1 MRRPL
6 CAFCLSALGVLA
18 LCSFLPQMG
27 LLLPSAAIFVVF
39 CLLVWWKGGAARGYA
54 VCLLLGAVL
63 GVGIMEMTGARLA
76 KIQDAYA
83 GRDVTLTA
91 EVESTGRAYTAG
103 RVSAVLMVEKVD
115 GEAVHFRVECA
126 SLPKCEAGGRIRG
139 RFSLDVPDATQRL
152 DDYADGIVLS
162 AEYLSGMLRLGQSES
177 FRARTARLQA
187 ALSRALRKGMAENT
201 GGVLAAMVVGDR
213 SHLTSTL
220 RSAYRGAGLSHVL
233 VVSGL
238 HVTIFCGLLD
248 ALPHKERER
257 SRAYRRAR
265 SLLRAGTALLL
276 VGITGATPSV
286 LRAAVAVWVSSL
298 GVWVGGPADTLTS
311 LGAAGVLMCLGNGYA
326 VYDVGFE
333 LSFAAVMGTL
343 AGAEC
348 AGRGRERYYDR
359 KKKRKSRREKPPR
372 AVLLFRRF
380 AGGVWDSLCVSLC
393 ASAAVWV
400 SSLGVWVGGPADT
413 LTSLGA
419 AGVLMCLGNGYAVY
433 DVGFELSFAAVM
445 GTLAGAECAG
455 RGRERYYDRK
465 KKRKSRREKPP
476 RAVLLFRRFA
486 GGVWD
491 SLCVSL
497 CASAA
502 TFPVLVLRGMSTT
515 VWAVASGVAVLWLV
529 GPMLSFGLGAALLGL
544 AAEGLPLFEIIRRP
558 VAFCA
563 EGLAWLMNEWAFR
576 VSVLPGASL
585 WFDGTYAAL
594 VCLALILLCVMAMRR
609 HIRLRVVLPTVILLA
624 ALAIGLETALSRNV
638 VNIELVGTR
647 AAPAVVITQR
657 EKAVVLFR
665 GSSITQQAV
674 ENQLEKRGVK
684 TVELL
689 VDLRMQP
696 EMRCTLQ
703 VEKRINAAA
712 LAENTTRRVSCGEV
726 DLELF
731 RTRQGCILRMRV
743 GGQRFITL
751 SGTVRPAKPIRAEWL
766 LASMAR
772 PDNIRYT
779 DCLTLSSKYRW
790 MEEDAEPVSRLRLRL
805 KGGALFKAGRV

>member
-177 FRARTARLQA
+177 FRARTA
-187 ALSRALRKGMAENT
+187 
-201 GGVLAAMVVGDR
+201 
-213 SHLTSTL
+213 
-220 RSAYRGAGLSHVL
+220 
-233 VVSGL
+233 
-238 HVTIFCGLLD
+238 
-248 ALPHKERER
+248 
-257 SRAYRRAR
+257 
-265 SLLRAGTALLL
+265 LLL

-372 AVLLFRRF
+372 AVLLFRH
-380 AGGVWDSLCVSLC
+380 
-393 ASAAVWV
+393 
-400 SSLGVWVGGPADT
+400 
-413 LTSLGA
+413 
-419 AGVLMCLGNGYAVY
+419 
-433 DVGFELSFAAVM
+433 
-445 GTLAGAECAG
+445 
-455 RGRERYYDRK
+455 
-465 KKRKSRREKPP
+465 
-476 RAVLLFRRFA
+476 FA

-594 VCLALILLCVMAMRR
+594 VCLALIPLCVMAMRR
-609 HIRLRVVLPTVILLA
+609 HIRLRVALPTVILLA
-624 ALAIGLETALSRNV
+624 ALAIGLETALSWNV

-657 EKAVVLFR
+657 EKAIVLFR
-665 GSSITQQAV
+665 GSSITQRAV
-674 ENQLEKRGVK
+674 ENQLEKRGVR

-712 LAENTTRRVSCGEV
+712 LAENTTRRASCGEV

-805 KGGALFKAGRV
+805 EGGALFKAGRV

>member
-115 GEAVHFRVECA
+115 GEAVRFRMECA

-177 FRARTARLQA
+177 FHARTARLQA

-348 AGRGRERYYDR
+348 AGRGREHYCDR
-359 KKKRKSRREKPPR
+359 KKKRKSRREKPSR

-393 ASAAVWV
+393 ASAAI
-400 SSLGVWVGGPADT
+400 
-413 LTSLGA
+413 
-419 AGVLMCLGNGYAVY
+419 
-433 DVGFELSFAAVM
+433 
-445 GTLAGAECAG
+445 
-455 RGRERYYDRK
+455 
-465 KKRKSRREKPP
+465 
-476 RAVLLFRRFA
+476 
-486 GGVWD
+486 
-491 SLCVSL
+491 
-497 CASAA
+497 
-502 TFPVLVLRGMSTT
+502 FPVLVLRGMSTT

-544 AAEGLPLFEIIRRP
+544 AAEDLPLFEIICRP

-585 WFDGTYAAL
+585 WFNGTYAAL
-594 VCLALILLCVMAMRR
+594 VCLALILLCVVAMRR
-609 HIRLRVVLPTVILLA
+609 HIRLRVALPTVILLA
-624 ALAIGLETALSRNV
+624 ALAFGLETSLSWNV

-665 GSSITQQAV
+665 GSSITQRAV
-674 ENQLEKRGVK
+674 ENQLEKRGVR

-696 EMRCTLQ
+696 EEPCRIEAQ
-703 VEKRINAAA
+703 KRINAAA
-712 LAENTTRRVSCGEV
+712 LAENTTRRASCGEV

-805 KGGALFKAGRV
+805 EG

>member
-1 MRRPL
+1 
-6 CAFCLSALGVLA
+6 
-18 LCSFLPQMG
+18 MG

-83 GRDVTLTA
+83 GKEVTLTA
-91 EVESTGRAYTAG
+91 GVESTGRAYTAG
-103 RVSAVLMVEKVD
+103 RVSAVLMVETVD
-115 GEAVHFRVECA
+115 GETVRFRVECA

-139 RFSLDVPDATQRL
+139 RFALDVPDATQRL

-213 SHLTSTL
+213 GHLTATL

-359 KKKRKSRREKPPR
+359 KKKRKSRREKPYR
-372 AVLLFRRF
+372 AVLI
-380 AGGVWDSLCVSLC
+380 
-393 ASAAVWV
+393 
-400 SSLGVWVGGPADT
+400 
-413 LTSLGA
+413 
-419 AGVLMCLGNGYAVY
+419 
-433 DVGFELSFAAVM
+433 
-445 GTLAGAECAG
+445 
-455 RGRERYYDRK
+455 
-465 KKRKSRREKPP
+465 
-476 RAVLLFRRFA
+476 FRRFA

-609 HIRLRVVLPTVILLA
+609 HIRLRVALPTVILLA
-624 ALAIGLETALSRNV
+624 TLAIGLETALNWNV

-665 GSSITQQAV
+665 GSSITQRAV
-674 ENQLEKRGVK
+674 ENQLEKRGVR

-696 EMRCTLQ
+696 KEPCRIEAQ
-703 VEKRINAAA
+703 KRINAAA
-712 LAENTTRRVSCGEV
+712 LAENTTRRASYGEV

-766 LASMAR
+766 LASSAR

-790 MEEDAEPVSRLRLRL
+790 MEEDAEPVSRLRLRFE
-805 KGGALFKAGRV
+805 GGTLFKAGRV

>member
-39 CLLVWWKGGAARGYA
+39 CLLVWWKDGAARGYA

-91 EVESTGRAYTAG
+91 GVESTGRAYMAG
-103 RVSAVLMVEKVD
+103 RVSAVLMVETVD
-115 GEAVHFRVECA
+115 GETVRFRVECA

-139 RFSLDVPDATQRL
+139 RFSLDVPDATQCL

-257 SRAYRRAR
+257 SRAYRRMR
-265 SLLRAGTALLL
+265 SVLRAGTALLL

-359 KKKRKSRREKPPR
+359 KKKRKSRREKP
-372 AVLLFRRF
+372 
-380 AGGVWDSLCVSLC
+380 
-393 ASAAVWV
+393 
-400 SSLGVWVGGPADT
+400 SS
-413 LTSLGA
+413 
-419 AGVLMCLGNGYAVY
+419 
-433 DVGFELSFAAVM
+433 
-445 GTLAGAECAG
+445 
-455 RGRERYYDRK
+455 
-465 KKRKSRREKPP
+465 
-476 RAVLLFRRFA
+476 AVLLFRRFA

-609 HIRLRVVLPTVILLA
+609 HIRLRVTLPTVILLA
-624 ALAIGLETALSRNV
+624 ALAIGLETALSWNV

-665 GSSITQQAV
+665 GSSITQRAV
-674 ENQLEKRGVK
+674 ENQLEKRGVR

-696 EMRCTLQ
+696 KEPCRIEAQ
-703 VEKRINAAA
+703 KRINAAA
-712 LAENTTRRVSCGEV
+712 LAENTTSRASCGGV

-743 GGQRFITL
+743 GGQRFINL

-766 LASMAR
+766 LASSAR

-805 KGGALFKAGRV
+805 EG

>member
-63 GVGIMEMTGARLA
+63 GVGIMGMTGARLA
-76 KIQDAYA
+76 KMQDAYA

-152 DDYADGIVLS
+152 DDYADGIVFS

-359 KKKRKSRREKPPR
+359 KKKRKSRREKPSR
-372 AVLLFRRF
+372 AVLR
-380 AGGVWDSLCVSLC
+380 
-393 ASAAVWV
+393 
-400 SSLGVWVGGPADT
+400 
-413 LTSLGA
+413 
-419 AGVLMCLGNGYAVY
+419 
-433 DVGFELSFAAVM
+433 
-445 GTLAGAECAG
+445 
-455 RGRERYYDRK
+455 
-465 KKRKSRREKPP
+465 
-476 RAVLLFRRFA
+476 FRRFA

-515 VWAVASGVAVLWLV
+515 VWAVASGVVVLWLV

-544 AAEGLPLFEIIRRP
+544 AAEGLPLFEIIRRL

-609 HIRLRVVLPTVILLA
+609 HIRLRVALPTVILLA
-624 ALAIGLETALSRNV
+624 ALAFGLETALSWNV

-665 GSSITQQAV
+665 GSSITQRAV
-674 ENQLEKRGVK
+674 ENQLEKRGVR

-712 LAENTTRRVSCGEV
+712 LAENTTRRASCGEV

-751 SGTVRPAKPIRAEWL
+751 SGTVRPAKPIWAEWL

-805 KGGALFKAGRV
+805 EG

>member
-6 CAFCLSALGVLA
+6 CAFCLSALGVLV
-18 LCSFLPQMG
+18 LCSFLPQMR

-39 CLLVWWKGGAARGYA
+39 CLLVWWRGGAARGYA

-83 GRDVTLTA
+83 GKEVALTA
-91 EVESTGRAYTAG
+91 EVENTGRAYTAG

-248 ALPHKERER
+248 ALPHRERER
-257 SRAYRRAR
+257 SRAYRRMR

-333 LSFAAVMGTL
+333 LSFAAVMGIL

-348 AGRGRERYYDR
+348 AGRGRERFYDR
-359 KKKRKSRREKPPR
+359 KKKRKSCREKPPR
-372 AVLLFRRF
+372 AVLLFRH
-380 AGGVWDSLCVSLC
+380 
-393 ASAAVWV
+393 
-400 SSLGVWVGGPADT
+400 
-413 LTSLGA
+413 
-419 AGVLMCLGNGYAVY
+419 
-433 DVGFELSFAAVM
+433 
-445 GTLAGAECAG
+445 
-455 RGRERYYDRK
+455 
-465 KKRKSRREKPP
+465 
-476 RAVLLFRRFA
+476 FA

-558 VAFCA
+558 AAFCA

-594 VCLALILLCVMAMRR
+594 VCLALILLCAMAMRR
-609 HIRLRVVLPTVILLA
+609 HIRLRVALPTVILLA
-624 ALAIGLETALSRNV
+624 VLAFGLETALSWNV

-665 GSSITQQAV
+665 GSSITQRAV

-712 LAENTTRRVSCGEV
+712 LAENTTRRASCGKV

-731 RTRQGCILRMRV
+731 RTRQGCILRMCV

-766 LASMAR
+766 LASSAR
-772 PDNIRYT
+772 PENIRYT

-790 MEEDAEPVSRLRLRL
+790 MEGDAEPVSRLRLRL
-805 KGGALFKAGRV
+805 EG

>member
-63 GVGIMEMTGARLA
+63 GVGIMEMTGTRLA

-257 SRAYRRAR
+257 SRAYRRMR
-265 SLLRAGTALLL
+265 SVLRAGTALLL

-359 KKKRKSRREKPPR
+359 KKKRKSRREKP
-372 AVLLFRRF
+372 
-380 AGGVWDSLCVSLC
+380 S
-393 ASAAVWV
+393 
-400 SSLGVWVGGPADT
+400 
-413 LTSLGA
+413 
-419 AGVLMCLGNGYAVY
+419 
-433 DVGFELSFAAVM
+433 
-445 GTLAGAECAG
+445 
-455 RGRERYYDRK
+455 
-465 KKRKSRREKPP
+465 

-515 VWAVASGVAVLWLV
+515 VWAVASGVVVLWLV

-544 AAEGLPLFEIIRRP
+544 AAEGLPLFEIIRRL

-594 VCLALILLCVMAMRR
+594 VCLVLILLCVMAMRR
-609 HIRLRVVLPTVILLA
+609 HIRLRVALPTVILLA
-624 ALAIGLETALSRNV
+624 ALAIGLDTALSLNV
-638 VNIELVGTR
+638 ANIELVGTR

-665 GSSITQQAV
+665 GSSITQRAV
-674 ENQLEKRGVK
+674 ENQLEKRGVR

-696 EMRCTLQ
+696 EEPCRIEAQ
-703 VEKRINAAA
+703 KRINAAA
-712 LAENTTRRVSCGEV
+712 LAENTTRCASCGEV

-731 RTRQGCILRMRV
+731 CTRQGCILRMRV

-772 PDNIRYT
+772 PDNIQYT

-790 MEEDAEPVSRLRLRL
+790 MEEDAEPVSRLRLREHFS
-805 KGGALFKAGRV
+805 KRAEYDRIK

>member
-6 CAFCLSALGVLA
+6 CLSALGVLV

-39 CLLVWWKGGAARGYA
+39 CLLVWWRGRAARGYA

-63 GVGIMEMTGARLA
+63 GVGIMETTGERLA

-83 GRDVTLTA
+83 GKEVTFTA
-91 EVESTGRAYTAG
+91 EVESIGRAYTAG

-187 ALSRALRKGMAENT
+187 ALSRALRKSMAENT

-238 HVTIFCGLLD
+238 HVTIICGLLD

-286 LRAAVAVWVSSL
+286 LRAAVTVWVSSL

-311 LGAAGVLMCLGNGYA
+311 LGAAGVLMCLGNGYT

-359 KKKRKSRREKPPR
+359 KKKRKSRREKP
-372 AVLLFRRF
+372 L
-380 AGGVWDSLCVSLC
+380 
-393 ASAAVWV
+393 
-400 SSLGVWVGGPADT
+400 
-413 LTSLGA
+413 
-419 AGVLMCLGNGYAVY
+419 
-433 DVGFELSFAAVM
+433 
-445 GTLAGAECAG
+445 
-455 RGRERYYDRK
+455 
-465 KKRKSRREKPP
+465 

-609 HIRLRVVLPTVILLA
+609 HIRLRAALPTVILLA
-624 ALAIGLETALSRNV
+624 ALAFGLETALSWNV

-647 AAPAVVITQR
+647 ASPAVIITQR

-665 GSSITQQAV
+665 GGSTTRRAV
-674 ENQLEKRGVK
+674 ESQLEKRGVK

-696 EMRCTLQ
+696 EEPCRIEAQ
-703 VEKRINAAA
+703 KRINAAA
-712 LAENTTRRVSCGEV
+712 LAENTTRRASCSEV

-790 MEEDAEPVSRLRLRL
+790 MERDAEPVSRLRLRL
-805 KGGALFKAGRV
+805 EE

>member
-6 CAFCLSALGVLA
+6 CVFCAGTLGLELVCA
-18 LCSFLPQMG
+18 FLPQTGRFVPFAAFFIAG
-27 LLLPSAAIFVVF
+27 LLWALAGRLRKSPAWGYGI
-39 CLLVWWKGGAARGYA
+39 CLILGAALGLVLTGSTQAKWEELQTAYDGRS
-54 VCLLLGAVL
+54 VLL
-63 GVGIMEMTGARLA
+63 E
-76 KIQDAYA
+76 
-83 GRDVTLTA
+83 A
-91 EVESTGRAYTAG
+91 EVESTTSSYFPG
-103 RVSAVLMVEKVD
+103 RVRAVLRVETVD
-115 GEAVHFRVECA
+115 REAASLRVECA
-126 SLPKCEAGGRIRG
+126 SLPACSPGDRVKG
-139 RFSLDVPDATQRL
+139 RFALEMPDDTARL
-152 DDYADGIVLS
+152 NALADGIALN
-162 AEYLSGMLRLGQSES
+162 AAYEKGFALLGQSTS
-177 FRARTARLQA
+177 FRARTARLQKRLSA
-187 ALSRALRKGMAENT
+187 ALRQGMAS
-201 GGVLAAMVVGDR
+201 GPAGVLAAMVTGDR
-213 SHLTSTL
+213 THLSKEL
-220 RSAYRGAGLSHVL
+220 RTAYRGAGLSHVL

-248 ALPHKERER
+248 VLPHRERER
-257 SRAYRRAR
+257 SRAYRRMR

-359 KKKRKSRREKPPR
+359 KKE
-372 AVLLFRRF
+372 
-380 AGGVWDSLCVSLC
+380 
-393 ASAAVWV
+393 
-400 SSLGVWVGGPADT
+400 
-413 LTSLGA
+413 
-419 AGVLMCLGNGYAVY
+419 
-433 DVGFELSFAAVM
+433 
-445 GTLAGAECAG
+445 
-455 RGRERYYDRK
+455 
-465 KKRKSRREKPP
+465 RKSRREKPP

-594 VCLALILLCVMAMRR
+594 VCLVLILLCVMAMRR
-609 HIRLRVVLPTVILLA
+609 HIRLRVALPTVILLA
-624 ALAIGLETALSRNV
+624 ALAFGLETALSWNV

-647 AAPAVVITQR
+647 ASPAVIITQR

-665 GSSITQQAV
+665 GGSTTRRAV
-674 ENQLEKRGVK
+674 ESQLEKRGVK

-696 EMRCTLQ
+696 EEPCRI
-703 VEKRINAAA
+703 EAKKRIEAAA
-712 LAENTTRRVSCGEV
+712 LAENTTRRASCGEV

-790 MEEDAEPVSRLRLRL
+790 MERDAEPVSRLRLRL
-805 KGGALFKAGRV
+805 EG

>member
-1 MRRPL
+1 
-6 CAFCLSALGVLA
+6 
-18 LCSFLPQMG
+18 MG

-39 CLLVWWKGGAARGYA
+39 CLLVWWRGGAARGDA

-63 GVGIMEMTGARLA
+63 GVGIMKTTGARLA

-103 RVSAVLMVEKVD
+103 RVSAVLMVETVD
-115 GEAVHFRVECA
+115 GETVRFRVECA

-139 RFSLDVPDATQRL
+139 RFALDVPDATQRL

-348 AGRGRERYYDR
+348 AGRGRERYCGR
-359 KKKRKSRREKPPR
+359 KKKRKSRREKPSR
-372 AVLLFRRF
+372 AVLI
-380 AGGVWDSLCVSLC
+380 
-393 ASAAVWV
+393 
-400 SSLGVWVGGPADT
+400 
-413 LTSLGA
+413 
-419 AGVLMCLGNGYAVY
+419 
-433 DVGFELSFAAVM
+433 
-445 GTLAGAECAG
+445 
-455 RGRERYYDRK
+455 
-465 KKRKSRREKPP
+465 
-476 RAVLLFRRFA
+476 FRRFA

-609 HIRLRVVLPTVILLA
+609 HIRLRVALPTVILLA
-624 ALAIGLETALSRNV
+624 TLAIGLETALNWNV

-665 GSSITQQAV
+665 GSSITRRAV
-674 ENQLEKRGVK
+674 ESQLEKRGVR

-696 EMRCTLQ
+696 EEPCRIEAQ
-703 VEKRINAAA
+703 KRINAAA
-712 LAENTTRRVSCGEV
+712 LAENTTRCASYGEV

-766 LASMAR
+766 LASSAR

-805 KGGALFKAGRV
+805 EGGALFKVGRV

>member
-6 CAFCLSALGVLA
+6 CVFCAGTLGLELVCA
-18 LCSFLPQMG
+18 FLPQTGRFVPFAAFFIAG
-27 LLLPSAAIFVVF
+27 LLWALAGRLRKSPAWGYGI
-39 CLLVWWKGGAARGYA
+39 CLI
-54 VCLLLGAVL
+54 LGAVL
-63 GVGIMEMTGARLA
+63 GLVLTGSTQA
-76 KIQDAYA
+76 KRDAIQNAYD
-83 GRDVTLTA
+83 GRSVLLEA
-91 EVESTGRAYTAG
+91 EVESTTSSYFPG
-103 RVSAVLMVEKVD
+103 RVRAVLRVETVD
-115 GEAVHFRVECA
+115 REAASLRVECA
-126 SLPKCEAGGRIRG
+126 SLPTCSPGDRVKG
-139 RFSLDVPDATQRL
+139 RFALEMPDDTARL
-152 DDYADGIVLS
+152 NALADGIALN
-162 AEYLSGMLRLGQSES
+162 AAYEKGFALLGQSTS
-177 FRARTARLQA
+177 FCARTARLQKRLSA
-187 ALSRALRKGMAENT
+187 ALRQGMAS
-201 GGVLAAMVVGDR
+201 GPAGVLAAMVTGDR
-213 SHLTSTL
+213 THLSKEL
-220 RSAYRGAGLSHVL
+220 RTAYRGAGLSHVL

-265 SLLRAGTALLL
+265 SLLRAGTAFLL

-286 LRAAVAVWVSSL
+286 LRAAV
-298 GVWVGGPADTLTS
+298 
-311 LGAAGVLMCLGNGYA
+311 
-326 VYDVGFE
+326 
-333 LSFAAVMGTL
+333 
-343 AGAEC
+343 
-348 AGRGRERYYDR
+348 
-359 KKKRKSRREKPPR
+359 
-372 AVLLFRRF
+372 
-380 AGGVWDSLCVSLC
+380 
-393 ASAAVWV
+393 AVWV

-529 GPMLSFGLGAALLGL
+529 GPMLNFGLGAALLGL

-594 VCLALILLCVMAMRR
+594 VCLVLILLCVMAMRR
-609 HIRLRVVLPTVILLA
+609 HIRLRVALPTVILLA
-624 ALAIGLETALSRNV
+624 ALAIGLETALSWNV

-665 GSSITQQAV
+665 GSSITRRAV
-674 ENQLEKRGVK
+674 ESQLEKRGVK

-696 EMRCTLQ
+696 EEPCRIEAQ
-703 VEKRINAAA
+703 KRINAAA
-712 LAENTTRRVSCGEV
+712 LAENTTRRASCGEV

-731 RTRQGCILRMRV
+731 RTRQGCILRMHV

-751 SGTVRPAKPIRAEWL
+751 SGTVRTAKPIRAEWL

-772 PDNIRYT
+772 TDNIRYT
-779 DCLTLSSKYRW
+779 DFLTLNSKYRW

-805 KGGALFKAGRV
+805 KG

>member
-54 VCLLLGAVL
+54 VCLLLGVVL

-91 EVESTGRAYTAG
+91 EVESTGCAYKAG

-162 AEYLSGMLRLGQSES
+162 AEYLSGMLRLGPSES
-177 FRARTARLQA
+177 FRARTTRLQA

-220 RSAYRGAGLSHVL
+220 RSVYRGAGLSHVL

-348 AGRGRERYYDR
+348 AGRGREHYCDR
-359 KKKRKSRREKPPR
+359 KKKRKSRREKP
-372 AVLLFRRF
+372 
-380 AGGVWDSLCVSLC
+380 S
-393 ASAAVWV
+393 
-400 SSLGVWVGGPADT
+400 
-413 LTSLGA
+413 
-419 AGVLMCLGNGYAVY
+419 
-433 DVGFELSFAAVM
+433 
-445 GTLAGAECAG
+445 
-455 RGRERYYDRK
+455 
-465 KKRKSRREKPP
+465 

-609 HIRLRVVLPTVILLA
+609 HIRLRVALPTVILLA
-624 ALAIGLETALSRNV
+624 ALAIGLETALSWNV

-657 EKAVVLFR
+657 EKAIVLFR
-665 GSSITQQAV
+665 GSSITQRAV
-674 ENQLEKRGVK
+674 ENQLEKRGVR

-712 LAENTTRRVSCGEV
+712 LAENTTRRASCGEV

-805 KGGALFKAGRV
+805 KG

>member
-6 CAFCLSALGVLA
+6 CVFCAGTLGLELVCA
-18 LCSFLPQMG
+18 FLPQTGRFVLFAAFFIAG
-27 LLLPSAAIFVVF
+27 LLWALAGRLRKSPAWGYGI
-39 CLLVWWKGGAARGYA
+39 CLI
-54 VCLLLGAVL
+54 LGAVL
-63 GVGIMEMTGARLA
+63 GLVLTGSTQA
-76 KIQDAYA
+76 KWDAIQTAYD
-83 GRDVTLTA
+83 GRSVLLEA
-91 EVESTGRAYTAG
+91 EVESTTSSYFPG
-103 RVSAVLMVEKVD
+103 RVRAVLRVETVD
-115 GEAVHFRVECA
+115 REAASLRVECA
-126 SLPKCEAGGRIRG
+126 SLPICSPGDRVKG
-139 RFSLDVPDATQRL
+139 RFALETPDDTARL
-152 DDYADGIVLS
+152 NALADGIALN
-162 AEYLSGMLRLGQSES
+162 AAYEKGFALPGQSTS
-177 FRARTARLQA
+177 FRARTARLQKRLSA
-187 ALSRALRKGMAENT
+187 ALRQGMAS
-201 GGVLAAMVVGDR
+201 GPAGVLAAMVTGDR
-213 SHLTSTL
+213 THLSKEL
-220 RSAYRGAGLSHVL
+220 RTAYRGAGLSHVL

-257 SRAYRRAR
+257 SRAYRRMR
-265 SLLRAGTALLL
+265 SVLRAGTALLL

-359 KKKRKSRREKPPR
+359 KKKRKSRREKP
-372 AVLLFRRF
+372 
-380 AGGVWDSLCVSLC
+380 S
-393 ASAAVWV
+393 
-400 SSLGVWVGGPADT
+400 
-413 LTSLGA
+413 
-419 AGVLMCLGNGYAVY
+419 
-433 DVGFELSFAAVM
+433 
-445 GTLAGAECAG
+445 
-455 RGRERYYDRK
+455 
-465 KKRKSRREKPP
+465 

-515 VWAVASGVAVLWLV
+515 VWAVASGVVVLWLV

-544 AAEGLPLFEIIRRP
+544 AAEGLPLFEIIRRL

-594 VCLALILLCVMAMRR
+594 VCLVLILLCVMAMRR
-609 HIRLRVVLPTVILLA
+609 HIRLRVALPTVILLA
-624 ALAIGLETALSRNV
+624 ALAIGLETALSWNV

-665 GSSITQQAV
+665 GSSITQRAV
-674 ENQLEKRGVK
+674 ENQLEKRGVR

-696 EMRCTLQ
+696 EEPCRIEAQ
-703 VEKRINAAA
+703 KRINAAA
-712 LAENTTRRVSCGEV
+712 LAENTTRCASCGEV

-731 RTRQGCILRMRV
+731 CTRQGCILRMRV

-772 PDNIRYT
+772 PDNIQYT

-790 MEEDAEPVSRLRLRL
+790 MEEDAEPVSRLRLREHFS
-805 KGGALFKAGRV
+805 KRAEYDRIK

>member
-1 MRRPL
+1 
-6 CAFCLSALGVLA
+6 
-18 LCSFLPQMG
+18 
-27 LLLPSAAIFVVF
+27 
-39 CLLVWWKGGAARGYA
+39 
-54 VCLLLGAVL
+54 
-63 GVGIMEMTGARLA
+63 
-76 KIQDAYA
+76 
-83 GRDVTLTA
+83 
-91 EVESTGRAYTAG
+91 
-103 RVSAVLMVEKVD
+103 MVETVD
-115 GEAVHFRVECA
+115 GETVRFRVECA

-177 FRARTARLQA
+177 FRARTARLQT

-380 AGGVWDSLCVSLC
+380 AGG
-393 ASAAVWV
+393 
-400 SSLGVWVGGPADT
+400 
-413 LTSLGA
+413 
-419 AGVLMCLGNGYAVY
+419 M
-433 DVGFELSFAAVM
+433 
-445 GTLAGAECAG
+445 
-455 RGRERYYDRK
+455 
-465 KKRKSRREKPP
+465 
-476 RAVLLFRRFA
+476 
-486 GGVWD
+486 WD

-558 VAFCA
+558 AAFCA

-594 VCLALILLCVMAMRR
+594 VCLVLILLCAMAMRR
-609 HIRLRVVLPTVILLA
+609 HIRLRAALPTVILLA
-624 ALAIGLETALSRNV
+624 ALAIGLETALSWNV

-647 AAPAVVITQR
+647 ASPAVIITQR

-665 GSSITQQAV
+665 GGQHHPA
-674 ENQLEKRGVK
+674 
-684 TVELL
+684 
-689 VDLRMQP
+689 
-696 EMRCTLQ
+696 
-703 VEKRINAAA
+703 
-712 LAENTTRRVSCGEV
+712 
-726 DLELF
+726 
-731 RTRQGCILRMRV
+731 
-743 GGQRFITL
+743 GGGK
-751 SGTVRPAKPIRAEWL
+751 SAG
-766 LASMAR
+766 
-772 PDNIRYT
+772 
-779 DCLTLSSKYRW
+779 
-790 MEEDAEPVSRLRLRL
+790 
-805 KGGALFKAGRV
+805 KAGREDGGTSG

>member
-298 GVWVGGPADTLTS
+298 GVWMGGPADTLTS

-359 KKKRKSRREKPPR
+359 KKKQKSRREKP
-372 AVLLFRRF
+372 
-380 AGGVWDSLCVSLC
+380 S
-393 ASAAVWV
+393 
-400 SSLGVWVGGPADT
+400 
-413 LTSLGA
+413 
-419 AGVLMCLGNGYAVY
+419 
-433 DVGFELSFAAVM
+433 
-445 GTLAGAECAG
+445 
-455 RGRERYYDRK
+455 
-465 KKRKSRREKPP
+465 

-544 AAEGLPLFEIIRRP
+544 AAEDLPLFEIICRP

-609 HIRLRVVLPTVILLA
+609 HIRLRVALPTVILLT
-624 ALAIGLETALSRNV
+624 ALAIGLEMALGWNV

-647 AAPAVVITQR
+647 ASPAVVITQR

-665 GSSITQQAV
+665 GSSITQRAV
-674 ENQLEKRGVK
+674 ENQLEKRGVR

-712 LAENTTRRVSCGEV
+712 LAENTTRRASCGEV
-726 DLELF
+726 NLELF

-805 KGGALFKAGRV
+805 ER

>member
-1 MRRPL
+1 MRRPI

-63 GVGIMEMTGARLA
+63 GVGIMEMTGTRLA

-103 RVSAVLMVEKVD
+103 RVSAVLMVKKVD

-187 ALSRALRKGMAENT
+187 ALSRALRKGMAGNT

-286 LRAAVAVWVSSL
+286 LRAAVAVGVSSL

-359 KKKRKSRREKPPR
+359 KKKRKSRREKPSR
-372 AVLLFRRF
+372 AVLLFRH
-380 AGGVWDSLCVSLC
+380 
-393 ASAAVWV
+393 
-400 SSLGVWVGGPADT
+400 
-413 LTSLGA
+413 
-419 AGVLMCLGNGYAVY
+419 
-433 DVGFELSFAAVM
+433 
-445 GTLAGAECAG
+445 
-455 RGRERYYDRK
+455 
-465 KKRKSRREKPP
+465 
-476 RAVLLFRRFA
+476 FA

-609 HIRLRVVLPTVILLA
+609 HIRLRVALPTVILLA
-624 ALAIGLETALSRNV
+624 ALAFGLETALSWNV

-647 AAPAVVITQR
+647 AASAVVITQR

-665 GSSITQQAV
+665 GSSITQRAV
-674 ENQLEKRGVK
+674 ENQLEKRGVR

-696 EMRCTLQ
+696 EEPCRIEAQ
-703 VEKRINAAA
+703 KRINAAA
-712 LAENTTRRVSCGEV
+712 LAENTTRRASCGEV

-731 RTRQGCILRMRV
+731 RTQQGCILRMRV
-743 GGQRFITL
+743 GGQRVITL

-766 LASMAR
+766 LASMAK
-772 PDNIRYT
+772 PDNIQYT
-779 DCLTLSSKYRW
+779 DCLTLNSKYRW

-805 KGGALFKAGRV
+805 EG

>member
-54 VCLLLGAVL
+54 VCLLLGVVL
-63 GVGIMEMTGARLA
+63 GVGIMEMTGTRLA

-152 DDYADGIVLS
+152 DDYADGIALS
-162 AEYLSGMLRLGQSES
+162 AEYLSGMLRLGPSES

-257 SRAYRRAR
+257 SRAYRRMR
-265 SLLRAGTALLL
+265 SVLRAGTALLL

-359 KKKRKSRREKPPR
+359 KKKRKSRREKPSR
-372 AVLLFRRF
+372 AVLLFRH
-380 AGGVWDSLCVSLC
+380 
-393 ASAAVWV
+393 
-400 SSLGVWVGGPADT
+400 
-413 LTSLGA
+413 
-419 AGVLMCLGNGYAVY
+419 
-433 DVGFELSFAAVM
+433 
-445 GTLAGAECAG
+445 
-455 RGRERYYDRK
+455 
-465 KKRKSRREKPP
+465 
-476 RAVLLFRRFA
+476 FA

-529 GPMLSFGLGAALLGL
+529 GPMLNFGLGAALLGL

-563 EGLAWLMNEWAFR
+563 EGLAWLMNEWTFR

-609 HIRLRVVLPTVILLA
+609 HIRLRVALPTVILLA
-624 ALAIGLETALSRNV
+624 ALAIGLETALSWNV

-665 GSSITQQAV
+665 GSSITQRAV
-674 ENQLEKRGVK
+674 ENQLEKRGVR

-751 SGTVRPAKPIRAEWL
+751 SGTVRPAKPIWAEWL

-805 KGGALFKAGRV
+805 EG

>member
-39 CLLVWWKGGAARGYA
+39 CLLVWWRGGAARGYA

-63 GVGIMEMTGARLA
+63 GVGIMKTTGARLA

-162 AEYLSGMLRLGQSES
+162 AEYLSGMLRLGPSES
-177 FRARTARLQA
+177 FRARTTRLQA

-265 SLLRAGTALLL
+265 SLLRAETALLL

-348 AGRGRERYYDR
+348 AGRGREHYCDR
-359 KKKRKSRREKPPR
+359 KKKRKSRREKP
-372 AVLLFRRF
+372 
-380 AGGVWDSLCVSLC
+380 S
-393 ASAAVWV
+393 
-400 SSLGVWVGGPADT
+400 
-413 LTSLGA
+413 
-419 AGVLMCLGNGYAVY
+419 
-433 DVGFELSFAAVM
+433 
-445 GTLAGAECAG
+445 
-455 RGRERYYDRK
+455 
-465 KKRKSRREKPP
+465 

-558 VAFCA
+558 AAFCA

-609 HIRLRVVLPTVILLA
+609 HIRLRVALPTVILLA
-624 ALAIGLETALSRNV
+624 ALAFGLETALSWNV

-665 GSSITQQAV
+665 GSSITQRAV

-712 LAENTTRRVSCGEV
+712 LAENTTRRASCGEV

-790 MEEDAEPVSRLRLRL
+790 MEEDAEPVSRLRPRL
-805 KGGALFKAGRV
+805 KG

>member
-39 CLLVWWKGGAARGYA
+39 CLLVWWRGGAARGYA

-63 GVGIMEMTGARLA
+63 GVGIMKTTGARLA

-162 AEYLSGMLRLGQSES
+162 AEYLSGMLRLGSSES

-372 AVLLFRRF
+372 AVLLFRH
-380 AGGVWDSLCVSLC
+380 
-393 ASAAVWV
+393 
-400 SSLGVWVGGPADT
+400 
-413 LTSLGA
+413 
-419 AGVLMCLGNGYAVY
+419 
-433 DVGFELSFAAVM
+433 FE
-445 GTLAGAECAG
+445 
-455 RGRERYYDRK
+455 
-465 KKRKSRREKPP
+465 
-476 RAVLLFRRFA
+476 

-544 AAEGLPLFEIIRRP
+544 ATEGLPLFEIIRRP

-609 HIRLRVVLPTVILLA
+609 HIRLRVALPTVILLA
-624 ALAIGLETALSRNV
+624 ALAIGLETALSWNV
-638 VNIELVGTR
+638 GNIELVGTR

-665 GSSITQQAV
+665 GSSITQRAV
-674 ENQLEKRGVK
+674 ENQLEKRGVR

-703 VEKRINAAA
+703 VEKCINAAA
-712 LAENTTRRVSCGEV
+712 LAENTTRRASCGEV

-743 GGQRFITL
+743 AGQRFITL

-805 KGGALFKAGRV
+805 EG

>member
-54 VCLLLGAVL
+54 VCLLLGVVL

-103 RVSAVLMVEKVD
+103 RVSTVLMVEKVD

-162 AEYLSGMLRLGQSES
+162 AEYLSGMLRLGPSES
-177 FRARTARLQA
+177 FRARTTRLQA

-213 SHLTSTL
+213 NHLTSTL

-348 AGRGRERYYDR
+348 AGRGREHYCDR
-359 KKKRKSRREKPPR
+359 KKKRKSRREKP
-372 AVLLFRRF
+372 
-380 AGGVWDSLCVSLC
+380 S
-393 ASAAVWV
+393 
-400 SSLGVWVGGPADT
+400 
-413 LTSLGA
+413 
-419 AGVLMCLGNGYAVY
+419 
-433 DVGFELSFAAVM
+433 
-445 GTLAGAECAG
+445 
-455 RGRERYYDRK
+455 
-465 KKRKSRREKPP
+465 

-609 HIRLRVVLPTVILLA
+609 HIRLRVALPTVILLA
-624 ALAIGLETALSRNV
+624 ALAIGLETALSWNV

-657 EKAVVLFR
+657 EKAIVLFR
-665 GSSITQQAV
+665 GSSITQRAV
-674 ENQLEKRGVK
+674 ENQLEKRGVR

-712 LAENTTRRVSCGEV
+712 LAENTTRRASCGEV

-805 KGGALFKAGRV
+805 KG

>member
-83 GRDVTLTA
+83 GRDVTLIA
-91 EVESTGRAYTAG
+91 EVESTGRAYAAG

-359 KKKRKSRREKPPR
+359 KKKRKSRREKPSR
-372 AVLLFRRF
+372 AVLR
-380 AGGVWDSLCVSLC
+380 
-393 ASAAVWV
+393 
-400 SSLGVWVGGPADT
+400 
-413 LTSLGA
+413 
-419 AGVLMCLGNGYAVY
+419 
-433 DVGFELSFAAVM
+433 
-445 GTLAGAECAG
+445 
-455 RGRERYYDRK
+455 
-465 KKRKSRREKPP
+465 
-476 RAVLLFRRFA
+476 FRRFA

-515 VWAVASGVAVLWLV
+515 VWAVASGVVVLWLV

-544 AAEGLPLFEIIRRP
+544 AAEGLPLFEIIRRL

-609 HIRLRVVLPTVILLA
+609 HIRLRVALPTVILLA
-624 ALAIGLETALSRNV
+624 ALAFGLETALSWNV

-665 GSSITQQAV
+665 GSSITQRAV
-674 ENQLEKRGVK
+674 ENQLEKRGVR

-712 LAENTTRRVSCGEV
+712 LAENTTRRASCGEV

-790 MEEDAEPVSRLRLRL
+790 IEEDAEPVSRLRLRL
-805 KGGALFKAGRV
+805 EGGALFKAGRV

>member
-83 GRDVTLTA
+83 VRDVTLTA

-152 DDYADGIVLS
+152 NDYADGIVLS

-177 FRARTARLQA
+177 FRARTVRLQA

-311 LGAAGVLMCLGNGYA
+311 LGAAGVFMCLGNGYA

-359 KKKRKSRREKPPR
+359 KKKRKSRREKPSR
-372 AVLLFRRF
+372 AVLR
-380 AGGVWDSLCVSLC
+380 
-393 ASAAVWV
+393 
-400 SSLGVWVGGPADT
+400 
-413 LTSLGA
+413 
-419 AGVLMCLGNGYAVY
+419 
-433 DVGFELSFAAVM
+433 
-445 GTLAGAECAG
+445 
-455 RGRERYYDRK
+455 
-465 KKRKSRREKPP
+465 
-476 RAVLLFRRFA
+476 FRRFA

-515 VWAVASGVAVLWLV
+515 VWAVASGVVVLWLV

-544 AAEGLPLFEIIRRP
+544 AAEGLPLFEIIRRL

-609 HIRLRVVLPTVILLA
+609 HIRLRVALPTVILLA
-624 ALAIGLETALSRNV
+624 ALAFGLETALSWNV

-665 GSSITQQAV
+665 GSSITQRAV
-674 ENQLEKRGVK
+674 ENQLEKRGVR

-712 LAENTTRRVSCGEV
+712 LAENTTRRASCGEV

-805 KGGALFKAGRV
+805 KG

>member
-39 CLLVWWKGGAARGYA
+39 CLLVWWRGGAARGYA

-63 GVGIMEMTGARLA
+63 GVGIMKTTGARLA

-103 RVSAVLMVEKVD
+103 RVSAVLMVETVD
-115 GEAVHFRVECA
+115 GETVRFRVECA

-139 RFSLDVPDATQRL
+139 RFALDVPDATQRL

-348 AGRGRERYYDR
+348 AGRGRERYCGR
-359 KKKRKSRREKPPR
+359 KKKRKSRREKPSR
-372 AVLLFRRF
+372 AVLI
-380 AGGVWDSLCVSLC
+380 
-393 ASAAVWV
+393 
-400 SSLGVWVGGPADT
+400 
-413 LTSLGA
+413 
-419 AGVLMCLGNGYAVY
+419 
-433 DVGFELSFAAVM
+433 
-445 GTLAGAECAG
+445 
-455 RGRERYYDRK
+455 
-465 KKRKSRREKPP
+465 
-476 RAVLLFRRFA
+476 FRRFA

-544 AAEGLPLFEIIRRP
+544 AAEGFPLFEIIRRP

-609 HIRLRVVLPTVILLA
+609 HIRLRVALPTVILLA
-624 ALAIGLETALSRNV
+624 TLAIGLETALNWNV

-665 GSSITQQAV
+665 GSSITRRAV
-674 ENQLEKRGVK
+674 ESQLEKRGVR

-696 EMRCTLQ
+696 EEPCRIEAQ
-703 VEKRINAAA
+703 KRINAAA
-712 LAENTTRRVSCGEV
+712 LAENTTRCASYGEV

-766 LASMAR
+766 LASSAR

-805 KGGALFKAGRV
+805 EGGALFKVGRV

>member
-91 EVESTGRAYTAG
+91 EVESTGCAYTAG

-115 GEAVHFRVECA
+115 GETVHFRVERA

-298 GVWVGGPADTLTS
+298 GVWMGGPADTLTS

-359 KKKRKSRREKPPR
+359 KKKQKSRREKP
-372 AVLLFRRF
+372 
-380 AGGVWDSLCVSLC
+380 S
-393 ASAAVWV
+393 
-400 SSLGVWVGGPADT
+400 
-413 LTSLGA
+413 
-419 AGVLMCLGNGYAVY
+419 
-433 DVGFELSFAAVM
+433 
-445 GTLAGAECAG
+445 
-455 RGRERYYDRK
+455 
-465 KKRKSRREKPP
+465 

-544 AAEGLPLFEIIRRP
+544 AAEDLPLFEIICRP

-609 HIRLRVVLPTVILLA
+609 HIRLRVALPTVILLT
-624 ALAIGLETALSRNV
+624 ALAIGLEMALGWNV

-647 AAPAVVITQR
+647 ASPAVVITQR

-665 GSSITQQAV
+665 GSSITQRAV
-674 ENQLEKRGVK
+674 ENQLEKRGVR

-712 LAENTTRRVSCGEV
+712 LAENTTRRASCGEV

-805 KGGALFKAGRV
+805 KG

>member
-54 VCLLLGAVL
+54 VCLLLGVVL

-91 EVESTGRAYTAG
+91 EVESTGCAYKAG
-103 RVSAVLMVEKVD
+103 RVSAVLMVANVD

-162 AEYLSGMLRLGQSES
+162 AEYLSGMLRLGPSES
-177 FRARTARLQA
+177 FRARTTRLQA

-348 AGRGRERYYDR
+348 AGRGREHYCDR
-359 KKKRKSRREKPPR
+359 KKKRKSRREKP
-372 AVLLFRRF
+372 
-380 AGGVWDSLCVSLC
+380 S
-393 ASAAVWV
+393 
-400 SSLGVWVGGPADT
+400 
-413 LTSLGA
+413 
-419 AGVLMCLGNGYAVY
+419 
-433 DVGFELSFAAVM
+433 
-445 GTLAGAECAG
+445 
-455 RGRERYYDRK
+455 
-465 KKRKSRREKPP
+465 

-544 AAEGLPLFEIIRRP
+544 AAEDLPLFEIICRP

-609 HIRLRVVLPTVILLA
+609 HIRLRVALPTVILLA
-624 ALAIGLETALSRNV
+624 ALAIGLETALSWNV

-665 GSSITQQAV
+665 GSSITQRAV
-674 ENQLEKRGVK
+674 ENQLEKRGVR

-696 EMRCTLQ
+696 EEPCRIEAQ
-703 VEKRINAAA
+703 KRINAAA
-712 LAENTTRRVSCGEV
+712 LAENTTRRASCGEV

-805 KGGALFKAGRV
+805 EG

>member
-54 VCLLLGAVL
+54 VCLLLGVVL
-63 GVGIMEMTGARLA
+63 GVGIMEMTGTRLA

-152 DDYADGIVLS
+152 DDYADGIALS
-162 AEYLSGMLRLGQSES
+162 AEYLSGMLRLGPSES

-372 AVLLFRRF
+372 AVLLFRH
-380 AGGVWDSLCVSLC
+380 
-393 ASAAVWV
+393 
-400 SSLGVWVGGPADT
+400 
-413 LTSLGA
+413 
-419 AGVLMCLGNGYAVY
+419 
-433 DVGFELSFAAVM
+433 FE
-445 GTLAGAECAG
+445 
-455 RGRERYYDRK
+455 
-465 KKRKSRREKPP
+465 
-476 RAVLLFRRFA
+476 

-594 VCLALILLCVMAMRR
+594 VCLVLILLCVMAMRR
-609 HIRLRVVLPTVILLA
+609 HIRLRVALPTVILLA
-624 ALAIGLETALSRNV
+624 ALAIGLETALSWNV

-657 EKAVVLFR
+657 EKAIVLFR
-665 GSSITQQAV
+665 GSSITQRAV
-674 ENQLEKRGVK
+674 ENQREKRGVR

-689 VDLRMQP
+689 VDLRVQP
-696 EMRCTLQ
+696 EEPCRIEAQ
-703 VEKRINAAA
+703 KRINAAA
-712 LAENTTRRVSCGEV
+712 LAENTTRCASCGEV

-790 MEEDAEPVSRLRLRL
+790 MEGDAEPVSRLRLRL
-805 KGGALFKAGRV
+805 EGGTLFKAGRV

>member
-91 EVESTGRAYTAG
+91 EVESTGRAYTTG

-359 KKKRKSRREKPPR
+359 KKKRKSRREKP
-372 AVLLFRRF
+372 
-380 AGGVWDSLCVSLC
+380 S
-393 ASAAVWV
+393 
-400 SSLGVWVGGPADT
+400 
-413 LTSLGA
+413 
-419 AGVLMCLGNGYAVY
+419 
-433 DVGFELSFAAVM
+433 
-445 GTLAGAECAG
+445 
-455 RGRERYYDRK
+455 
-465 KKRKSRREKPP
+465 

-544 AAEGLPLFEIIRRP
+544 AAEDLPLFEIICRP

-609 HIRLRVVLPTVILLA
+609 HIRLRVALPTVILLT
-624 ALAIGLETALSRNV
+624 ALAIGLEMALGWNV

-647 AAPAVVITQR
+647 ASPAVVITQR

-665 GSSITQQAV
+665 GSSITQRAV
-674 ENQLEKRGVK
+674 ENQLEKRGVR

-712 LAENTTRRVSCGEV
+712 LAENTTRRASCGEV
-726 DLELF
+726 NLELF

-805 KGGALFKAGRV
+805 ER

>member
-63 GVGIMEMTGARLA
+63 GVGIMEMTGARMA

-115 GEAVHFRVECA
+115 GEAVHFRVECV

-248 ALPHKERER
+248 ALPHRERER
-257 SRAYRRAR
+257 SRAYRRMR
-265 SLLRAGTALLL
+265 SVLRAGTALLL

-286 LRAAVAVWVSSL
+286 LRAAVAVWGSSL

-359 KKKRKSRREKPPR
+359 KKKRKSRREKPSH

-380 AGGVWDSLCVSLC
+380 AC
-393 ASAAVWV
+393 
-400 SSLGVWVGGPADT
+400 
-413 LTSLGA
+413 
-419 AGVLMCLGNGYAVY
+419 
-433 DVGFELSFAAVM
+433 
-445 GTLAGAECAG
+445 
-455 RGRERYYDRK
+455 
-465 KKRKSRREKPP
+465 
-476 RAVLLFRRFA
+476 
-486 GGVWD
+486 GVWD

-515 VWAVASGVAVLWLV
+515 AWAVASGVAVLWLV

-544 AAEGLPLFEIIRRP
+544 VAEGLPLFEIIRRP

-594 VCLALILLCVMAMRR
+594 VCLVLILLCVMAMRR
-609 HIRLRVVLPTVILLA
+609 HIRLRVALPTVILLA
-624 ALAIGLETALSRNV
+624 ALAFGLETSLSWNV

-657 EKAVVLFR
+657 EKAIVLFR
-665 GSSITQQAV
+665 GSSITQRAV
-674 ENQLEKRGVK
+674 ENQLEKRGVR

-703 VEKRINAAA
+703 VEKCINAAA
-712 LAENTTRRVSCGEV
+712 LAENTTRRASCGEV

-779 DCLTLSSKYRW
+779 DCLTLSSKYCW
-790 MEEDAEPVSRLRLRL
+790 MEGDAEPVSRLRLRL
-805 KGGALFKAGRV
+805 EG

>member
-152 DDYADGIVLS
+152 DDYADGIALS

-177 FRARTARLQA
+177 FRARTARLQVT
-187 ALSRALRKGMAENT
+187 LSRALRKGMAENT

-248 ALPHKERER
+248 ALPHRERER

-298 GVWVGGPADTLTS
+298 GVWLGGPADTLTS
-311 LGAAGVLMCLGNGYA
+311 LGAAGILMCLGNGYE

-359 KKKRKSRREKPPR
+359 KKKRKSRREKPSR
-372 AVLLFRRF
+372 AVLL
-380 AGGVWDSLCVSLC
+380 L
-393 ASAAVWV
+393 
-400 SSLGVWVGGPADT
+400 
-413 LTSLGA
+413 
-419 AGVLMCLGNGYAVY
+419 
-433 DVGFELSFAAVM
+433 
-445 GTLAGAECAG
+445 
-455 RGRERYYDRK
+455 
-465 KKRKSRREKPP
+465 
-476 RAVLLFRRFA
+476 RRFA

-529 GPMLSFGLGAALLGL
+529 GPMLSFGLSAALLGL

-558 VAFCA
+558 IAFCA

-576 VSVLPGASL
+576 VSGLPGASL

-594 VCLALILLCVMAMRR
+594 VCLTLILLCIMAMRR
-609 HIRLRVVLPTVILLA
+609 HIRLRVALPTVILLA
-624 ALAIGLETALSRNV
+624 ALAFGLETALSWNV

-657 EKAVVLFR
+657 EKAIVLFR
-665 GSSITQQAV
+665 GSSITRRAV

-696 EMRCTLQ
+696 EEPCRIEAQ
-703 VEKRINAAA
+703 KRINAAA
-712 LAENTTRRVSCGEV
+712 LAENTTRRASCGKV

-731 RTRQGCILRMRV
+731 RTRKGCILRMTI
-743 GGQRFITL
+743 GGQRFISL

-772 PDNIRYT
+772 PDNIRYA

-790 MEEDAEPVSRLRLRL
+790 MEGDAEPVSRLRLRL
-805 KGGALFKAGRV
+805 EGGAFQSGQSMIK

>member
-63 GVGIMEMTGARLA
+63 GVGIMEMTGTRLA

-257 SRAYRRAR
+257 SRAYRRMR

-359 KKKRKSRREKPPR
+359 KKE
-372 AVLLFRRF
+372 
-380 AGGVWDSLCVSLC
+380 
-393 ASAAVWV
+393 
-400 SSLGVWVGGPADT
+400 
-413 LTSLGA
+413 
-419 AGVLMCLGNGYAVY
+419 
-433 DVGFELSFAAVM
+433 
-445 GTLAGAECAG
+445 
-455 RGRERYYDRK
+455 
-465 KKRKSRREKPP
+465 RKSRREKPP

-609 HIRLRVVLPTVILLA
+609 HIRLRVALPTVILLA
-624 ALAIGLETALSRNV
+624 ALAIGLETALSWNV

-657 EKAVVLFR
+657 GKAVVLFR
-665 GSSITQQAV
+665 GSSITQRAV
-674 ENQLEKRGVK
+674 ENQLEKRGVR

-703 VEKRINAAA
+703 VEKCINAAA
-712 LAENTTRRVSCGEV
+712 LAENTTRRASCGEV

-805 KGGALFKAGRV
+805 EG

>member
-63 GVGIMEMTGARLA
+63 GVGIMETTGARLA
-76 KIQDAYA
+76 KIQDVYA
-83 GRDVTLTA
+83 GKEVTLTA

-139 RFSLDVPDATQRL
+139 HFALDVPDATQRF
-152 DDYADGIVLS
+152 DNYADGIALS

-213 SHLTSTL
+213 SHLTTTL

-359 KKKRKSRREKPPR
+359 KKKRKSRREKP
-372 AVLLFRRF
+372 
-380 AGGVWDSLCVSLC
+380 S
-393 ASAAVWV
+393 
-400 SSLGVWVGGPADT
+400 
-413 LTSLGA
+413 
-419 AGVLMCLGNGYAVY
+419 
-433 DVGFELSFAAVM
+433 
-445 GTLAGAECAG
+445 
-455 RGRERYYDRK
+455 
-465 KKRKSRREKPP
+465 

-544 AAEGLPLFEIIRRP
+544 AAEGLPVFEIIRRP

-576 VSVLPGASL
+576 VSGLPGASR

-594 VCLALILLCVMAMRR
+594 VCLTLILLCIMAMRR
-609 HIRLRVVLPTVILLA
+609 HIRLRIALPTVLLLA
-624 ALAIGLETALSRNV
+624 ALAFGLETALSWNV

-647 AAPAVVITQR
+647 AAPAVVITRR

-665 GSSITQQAV
+665 GSSITRRAV

-703 VEKRINAAA
+703 AEKRINVAA
-712 LAENTTRRVSCGEV
+712 LAENTTRRASCGEV

-731 RTRQGCILRMRV
+731 RTRKGCILRMYI

-766 LASMAR
+766 LASSAR

-779 DCLTLSSKYRW
+779 DCLTLNSKYRW
-790 MEEDAEPVSRLRLRL
+790 MEDEPEPVSRLRLRL
-805 KGGALFKAGRV
+805 EG

>member
-63 GVGIMEMTGARLA
+63 GVSIMEMTGARLA

-83 GRDVTLTA
+83 GRDLTLTA

-162 AEYLSGMLRLGQSES
+162 AEYLSGMLRLGPSES

-201 GGVLAAMVVGDR
+201 GGVLVAMVVGDR

-220 RSAYRGAGLSHVL
+220 RSAYRGAGLSHAL

-348 AGRGRERYYDR
+348 AGRGWERYYDR
-359 KKKRKSRREKPPR
+359 KKKRKSRREKPSR

-393 ASAAVWV
+393 ASV
-400 SSLGVWVGGPADT
+400 
-413 LTSLGA
+413 
-419 AGVLMCLGNGYAVY
+419 
-433 DVGFELSFAAVM
+433 
-445 GTLAGAECAG
+445 
-455 RGRERYYDRK
+455 
-465 KKRKSRREKPP
+465 
-476 RAVLLFRRFA
+476 
-486 GGVWD
+486 
-491 SLCVSL
+491 
-497 CASAA
+497 A

-558 VAFCA
+558 AAFCA

-585 WFDGTYAAL
+585 WFDEAYAAL
-594 VCLALILLCVMAMRR
+594 VCLVLILLCVMAMRR
-609 HIRLRVVLPTVILLA
+609 HIRLRVALPTVILLA
-624 ALAIGLETALSRNV
+624 ALAFGLETALSWNV

-665 GSSITQQAV
+665 GSSITQRAV
-674 ENQLEKRGVK
+674 ENQLEKRGVR

-696 EMRCTLQ
+696 EEPCRIEAQ
-703 VEKRINAAA
+703 KRINAVA
-712 LAENTTRRVSCGEV
+712 LAENTTRRASCGEV

-805 KGGALFKAGRV
+805 EG